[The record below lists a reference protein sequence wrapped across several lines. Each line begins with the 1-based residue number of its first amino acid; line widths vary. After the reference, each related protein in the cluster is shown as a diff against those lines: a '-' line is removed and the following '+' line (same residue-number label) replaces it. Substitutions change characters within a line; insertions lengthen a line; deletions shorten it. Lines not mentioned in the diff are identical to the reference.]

1 METGESSRQGG
12 HGAPHGESTNP
23 QAILIQ
29 STSAGQGQSGASY
42 PRTATDQPRSMVKL
56 TTRASER
63 SRRTVSSRE
72 DEVWVKRLARMR
84 SNEQPTLSISSTLPS
99 LQTEVF
105 RSITTR
111 MQNRGISTSDLDQRY
126 LNWCLPQF
134 EDRDLWNRILE
145 DPLLVSSAELDQVL
159 DLRGVTQI
167 FISPPTG
174 YTSFYLRTFAFHAH
188 ELLHVLSELLN
199 DGYGWHPKV
208 YSWIEIASSLPDSFE
223 IVYIRYAGMTSY
235 EPWRR
240 HLDDLVAEP
249 KSFAIRFLQTAL
261 LNYPDIIHN
270 AIVQEVGNARI
281 NVAIDQSVLDTRE
294 QALIA
299 LLDEG
304 SLNTEPGGKFLHE
317 PTTKD
322 EEAFA
327 SLATEV
333 TTLLPKLTK
342 TSSSQISR
350 RIEQLAENIQQ
361 YANAN
366 PVATGTAIYSFTK
379 AVEETIVLGMSPS
392 FLHNNFTPFV
402 TMSSD
407 VPLHVFRKPETFF
420 LQSAVSSHLT
430 QTIINYFGTWE
441 GDSGILDA
449 GYARRLAEN
458 QHLPFFDLYP
468 WPKKSDDTLQDATRF
483 TRQYLAIA
491 NPLVLIAHGDLVRSW
506 LDLFLRLTD

>member
-1 METGESSRQGG
+1 M
-12 HGAPHGESTNP
+12 
-23 QAILIQ
+23 
-29 STSAGQGQSGASY
+29 
-42 PRTATDQPRSMVKL
+42 
-56 TTRASER
+56 
-63 SRRTVSSRE
+63 
-72 DEVWVKRLARMR
+72 
-84 SNEQPTLSISSTLPS
+84 
-99 LQTEVF
+99 
-105 RSITTR
+105 
-111 MQNRGISTSDLDQRY
+111 
-126 LNWCLPQF
+126 
-134 EDRDLWNRILE
+134 
-145 DPLLVSSAELDQVL
+145 
-159 DLRGVTQI
+159 
-167 FISPPTG
+167 
-174 YTSFYLRTFAFHAH
+174 
-188 ELLHVLSELLN
+188 
-199 DGYGWHPKV
+199 
-208 YSWIEIASSLPDSFE
+208 
-223 IVYIRYAGMTSY
+223 
-235 EPWRR
+235 
-240 HLDDLVAEP
+240 
-249 KSFAIRFLQTAL
+249 
-261 LNYPDIIHN
+261 
-270 AIVQEVGNARI
+270 
-281 NVAIDQSVLDTRE
+281 
-294 QALIA
+294 
-299 LLDEG
+299 
-304 SLNTEPGGKFLHE
+304 NTEPGGKFLHE

-366 PVATGTAIYSFTK
+366 PLATGTAIYSFTK

-468 WPKKSDDTLQDATRF
+468 WPKKSDDTLQDAMRF